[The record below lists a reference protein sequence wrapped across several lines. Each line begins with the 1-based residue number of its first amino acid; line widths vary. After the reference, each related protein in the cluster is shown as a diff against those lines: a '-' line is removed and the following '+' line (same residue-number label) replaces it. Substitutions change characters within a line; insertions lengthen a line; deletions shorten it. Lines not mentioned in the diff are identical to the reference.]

1 MSPARKRT
9 RRSPATRPPAAP
21 GPAPVPTPLAEWKWK
36 TFPVYL
42 GTTLG
47 LFIGLY
53 VGIIVQASG
62 NNTFGLLTFILF
74 AMLLGFG
81 LSRLTTRFMV
91 SRNWVRQRS
100 RRKPRAS

>member
-1 MSPARKRT
+1 VTATRKRP
-9 RRSPATRPPAAP
+9 RRTPAAARP
-21 GPAPVPTPLAEWKWK
+21 QAPAVAAPTPRPLPEWKWK

-53 VGIIVQASG
+53 VGIVVQALGDS
-62 NNTFGLLTFILF
+62 TLTTLTFVLF

-81 LSRLTTRFMV
+81 LSRLTTRFMI

-100 RRKPRAS
+100 RRKP